1 MSNVFER
8 RLRGMH
14 ALLEKALKEERSRPR
29 PSDHVIAT
37 LKKKKLSIKDRL
49 LSLDRRIASAQR

>member
-1 MSNVFER
+1 MSIKFER

-14 ALLEKALKEERSRPR
+14 AVLERALKDERSRPR

-49 LSLDRRIASAQR
+49 LSLNRRIAPSQR

>member
-1 MSNVFER
+1 MSIVFER

-37 LKKKKLSIKDRL
+37 LK
-49 LSLDRRIASAQR
+49 